1 LAFANHSWLR
11 PTKVGNLKLFFQ
23 NLYIMFSKLKQFKD
37 LRDQAKQMQNVLAQE
52 SAEGSADWGKVKV
65 KINGNQE
72 ILSVEI
78 DPELLSA
85 DKKEKL
91 ESAIKE
97 ATNDAIKKV
106 QRIMA
111 EKMRQSGFNLPGM

>member
-1 LAFANHSWLR
+1 
-11 PTKVGNLKLFFQ
+11 
-23 NLYIMFSKLKQFKD
+23 MFSKLKQFKD

>member
-1 LAFANHSWLR
+1 
-11 PTKVGNLKLFFQ
+11 
-23 NLYIMFSKLKQFKD
+23 MFNKLKQFKD

-52 SAEGSADWGKVKV
+52 SAEGQADWGKVKV

-72 ILSVEI
+72 IIDIQI
-78 DPELLSA
+78 DPELLTA
-85 DKKEKL
+85 DNKDKL
-91 ESAIKE
+91 QNAIKD

-111 EKMRQSGFNLPGM
+111 EKMQQSGFKMPEL

>member
-1 LAFANHSWLR
+1 
-11 PTKVGNLKLFFQ
+11 
-23 NLYIMFSKLKQFKD
+23 MFNKLKQFKD
-37 LRDQAKQMQNVLAQE
+37 LRSQAKQIKDVLGQE
-52 SAEGSADWGKVKV
+52 TTQGEADWGKVKV

-72 ILSVEI
+72 ILNIEI
-78 DPELLSA
+78 DPELLSP

-111 EKMRQSGFNLPGM
+111 EKMRESGFSLPGM

>member
-1 LAFANHSWLR
+1 
-11 PTKVGNLKLFFQ
+11 
-23 NLYIMFSKLKQFKD
+23 MFNKLKQFKD
-37 LRDQAKQMQNVLAQE
+37 LRSQAKQMQNVLAQE
-52 SAEGSADWGKVKV
+52 SVEGSADWGKVKV

-72 ILSVEI
+72 ILDVQI
-78 DPELLSA
+78 DPELLAA

-91 ESAIKE
+91 EAAIKE

-111 EKMRQSGFNLPGM
+111 EKMRSSGFNLPGI